1 MSFENATDKNTK
13 SKYRFRFFCV
23 LLTLT
28 LAPFMAYYSGYFG
41 IYLSET
47 LLSIASTGEP
57 ARLQT
62 TLPQNVLWY
71 YASAG
76 LGVLVVCIWLTDELL
91 GAISRKKWRLEN
103 EN

>member
-1 MSFENATDKNTK
+1 MSFEKATNRSSK
-13 SKYRFRFFCV
+13 SNYRLRFFCV
-23 LLTLT
+23 LLALT

-41 IYLSET
+41 IYLSEN
-47 LLSIASTGEP
+47 LFSMASTGEP
-57 ARLQT
+57 APLQP

-91 GAISRKKWRLEN
+91 GAISGKKWRLEN
-103 EN
+103 G